1 MDDGIPKGVI
11 GAIFSK
17 FKKFQNFLD
26 FCFHRT
32 ERKKGKSVVELR
44 KRCIVFFFVKV
55 KQSLRTHDRSVP
67 RYRLIFIGLY
77 VQKRTRLRISTIC
90 GIG

>member
-17 FKKFQNFLD
+17 FKKLQNFLD

-32 ERKKGKSVVELR
+32 ERKKGKIGR
-44 KRCIVFFFVKV
+44 RNFVNGV
-55 KQSLRTHDRSVP
+55 LFSSL
-67 RYRLIFIGLY
+67 
-77 VQKRTRLRISTIC
+77 
-90 GIG
+90 